1 MSSSFADPPSRNSS
15 FSTPSSS
22 NISAE
27 ARQPAV
33 SSHSETN
40 THHSYSPTDSRDQ
53 SFSSTSGT
61 VPGAGGSGL
70 VFPGPGQG
78 PRGVTSSRQ
87 TDDQFDDDAEDIESL
102 SPAQVAGSS
111 YQQYFPGPPPSSNSL
126 PQREMDP
133 AQYPLPTSRQQSID
147 SNAGGTSFDIPT
159 FSMPFPPPPH
169 ASSSYSLS
177 RGPPTPSSL
186 SRSHLAAPGM
196 HKTPSSSSLSASLSN
211 NSAGGINGSPYA
223 YESNGASPLMYQG
236 TTAEPSPNPSQSS
249 PAAPSG
255 QVSYDPFA
263 PVRAVSPLS
272 STARPPESDFERRG
286 EGLGFGRAIV
296 EQAGAQPQRPQAGM
310 DARRTSMATTAGPG
324 GYSDV
329 GHGTSAS
336 AQDELVPT
344 GFDEGVLRALCDMD
358 VRWVFRVVSSLL
370 DFSKLTTFQRC
381 PSRAVR
387 HASTSRADEAEHGLV
402 SSESPRVRPRWYA
415 SR

>member
-22 NISAE
+22 ILPGE

-33 SSHSETN
+33 SSHSETSAQY
-40 THHSYSPTDSRDQ
+40 SYSPTDSREQ
-53 SFSSTSGT
+53 SFSSTDGT
-61 VPGAGGSGL
+61 LPGAGGSGL
-70 VFPGPGQG
+70 VFPGPRQG

-87 TDDQFDDDAEDIESL
+87 TGDQFDEDAEDIESL

-111 YQQYFPGPPPSSNSL
+111 YQQYFPGPPPSSNPL

-223 YESNGASPLMYQG
+223 YESNGASPLMHQV
-236 TTAEPSPNPSQSS
+236 TTAEPSPNPSQTSS
-249 PAAPSG
+249 AAP
-255 QVSYDPFA
+255 SYDPFS

-272 STARPPESDFERRG
+272 STARLPESDFERRG

-310 DARRTSMATTAGPG
+310 DARRSSMATTAAPG

-336 AQDELVPT
+336 AQEDLVPT

-358 VRWVFRVVSSLL
+358 VRTAL
-370 DFSKLTTFQRC
+370 
-381 PSRAVR
+381 
-387 HASTSRADEAEHGLV
+387 ASCH
-402 SSESPRVRPRWYA
+402 RPRD
-415 SR
+415 SRD